1 MVVTFDTFFSVDWIF
16 VGRSGSG
23 ICNIT
28 SLILCRD
35 NMGREELIPR
45 FRTSIHLYQWDPEN
59 PCCMAQTSWLLVNQ
73 MSIFFQSFGALTLSK
88 KPFSKRRLSCVA
100 DMGFL
105 KGKKTTKSSRK
116 ILPITW
122 HPKYLLRRSI
132 LGIFWWSKDILSRCL
147 ACLDVSG
154 IGVDLFFFLV
164 KLPLMFILHFVQ
176 VGMRIPLCP
185 WRCHSPARGFCSPMT
200 GLYHHLQFYILQ
212 RTQIMIAL
220 WDSRQRS

>member
-1 MVVTFDTFFSVDWIF
+1 MVVTFDTFFSVDWIC

-105 KGKKTTKSSRK
+105 KGKKNNKIFKKDPSYYLTSKIPSEKVYFRYILVVQRHSQQVFGVFGCLGYWSR
-116 ILPITW
+116 LVFF
-122 HPKYLLRRSI
+122 
-132 LGIFWWSKDILSRCL
+132 FWWSFLWCL
-147 ACLDVSG
+147 
-154 IGVDLFFFLV
+154 
-164 KLPLMFILHFVQ
+164 
-176 VGMRIPLCP
+176 
-185 WRCHSPARGFCSPMT
+185 
-200 GLYHHLQFYILQ
+200 FYILCKLGWEFHY
-212 RTQIMIAL
+212 AL
-220 WDSRQRS
+220 GDAIVQPEDSVLQWLVYIIICNSIFYNVPKSW